1 MCPFH
6 LFFFLNNQMTLNISC
21 MKKKTLYKHLI
32 DITLLYIVHI
42 SLMRSEEKNS
52 ILYIV
57 HISLKRSEEKN
68 SIS

>member
-1 MCPFH
+1 MPISPV
-6 LFFFLNNQMTLNISC
+6 FFLNNQMTLNISC
-21 MKKKTLYKHLI
+21 MKKKKTLYKHLI

>member
-6 LFFFLNNQMTLNISC
+6 LGFFKQSNDLEYILHE
-21 MKKKTLYKHLI
+21 KKKTLYKHLI

-42 SLMRSEEKNS
+42 SL
-52 ILYIV
+52 
-57 HISLKRSEEKN
+57 KRSEEKN